1 MLTSNRSSRA
11 GHRQRK
17 FLQAGLGPQRRDCL
31 AGHVGLELRNVVAN
45 YLPERSLKFP
55 GTRPISGTRD
65 YSRLSCDI
73 GDTQPI
79 ETVRRAR
86 AARQLVGTRLT
97 SLASLTIAATS
108 SR

>member
-1 MLTSNRSSRA
+1 MTFVR
-11 GHRQRK
+11 GCYHQI
-17 FLQAGLGPQRRDCL
+17 LGPRRHLPKLSNGLCRH
-31 AGHVGLELRNVVAN
+31 AGADVRLNVHLGWQA
-45 YLPERSLKFP
+45 LKFP
-55 GTRPISGTRD
+55 GIRPISGTRD